1 MSNYT
6 ESKKKLDA
14 IRSKYSSAGDIIFR
28 SAIDTLIDIG
38 KVNCCNELTYDGI
51 LSGVDNELDRT
62 VLKCAHDLAD
72 INTTDLLVYVQ
83 KELYLSNDG
92 GMSYQTMARRLSD
105 CIEWII
111 GDADCS
117 DAVKDLKYGVGF
129 SENELRSLGYDYLF
143 DVIDE

>member
-6 ESKKKLDA
+6 ESKKELDT

-92 GMSYQTMARRLSD
+92 GMSY
-105 CIEWII
+105 
-111 GDADCS
+111 
-117 DAVKDLKYGVGF
+117 
-129 SENELRSLGYDYLF
+129 
-143 DVIDE
+143 

>member
-51 LSGVDNELDRT
+51 LSGVDNEIDRT
-62 VLKCAHDLAD
+62 VLKCAHELAD

-92 GMSYQTMARRLSD
+92 GMSYQTMARKLSD

-129 SENELRSLGYDYLF
+129 SENELRSFGYDYLF

>member
-1 MSNYT
+1 MSNYI

-14 IRSKYSSAGDIIFR
+14 IRSKYSSTGDIIFR

-92 GMSYQTMARRLSD
+92 GMSYQTMARKLSD

>member
-6 ESKKKLDA
+6 ESKKELDT

>member
-51 LSGVDNELDRT
+51 LSGVDNEIDRT
-62 VLKCAHDLAD
+62 VLKCAHELAD
-72 INTTDLLVYVQ
+72 INTTDLLVYIQ

-92 GMSYQTMARRLSD
+92 GMSYQTMARKLSD

>member
-6 ESKKKLDA
+6 ESKKELDT

-111 GDADCS
+111 RDADCS

-129 SENELRSLGYDYLF
+129 SENELRSFGYDYLF

>member
-6 ESKKKLDA
+6 ESKKELDT

-62 VLKCAHDLAD
+62 VLKCAYELAD
-72 INTTDLLVYVQ
+72 INTTDLLIYVQ

-92 GMSYQTMARRLSD
+92 GMSYQTMARKLSD

>member
-6 ESKKKLDA
+6 ESKKKLDT

-51 LSGVDNELDRT
+51 LSGVDNEIDRT
-62 VLKCAHDLAD
+62 VLKCAHELAD

-92 GMSYQTMARRLSD
+92 GMSYQTMARKLSD

>member
-1 MSNYT
+1 MSNYN

-72 INTTDLLVYVQ
+72 INTTGLLVYVQ

-92 GMSYQTMARRLSD
+92 EMSYQTMARKLSD

>member
-6 ESKKKLDA
+6 ESKKRIDS

-28 SAIDTLIDIG
+28 SAIDTLIDVG
-38 KVNCCNELTYDGI
+38 KDY
-51 LSGVDNELDRT
+51 LSDESSYEHMINFTDNELDIT
-62 VLKCAHDLAD
+62 VLKCAHELAD
-72 INTTDLLVYVQ
+72 INTTDLLVYIQ

-92 GMSYQTMARRLSD
+92 GMSYQTMARKLSG

-117 DAVKDLKYGVGF
+117 DVVKDLKYGVGF

>member
-6 ESKKKLDA
+6 ESKKKLDT

-28 SAIDTLIDIG
+28 SAIDLLIDIG
-38 KVNCCNELTYDGI
+38 KVNCCNELTYDGM
-51 LSGVDNELDRT
+51 LSGVDNEIDRT

-92 GMSYQTMARRLSD
+92 GMSYQTMARKLSG

>member
-28 SAIDTLIDIG
+28 SAIDMLIDIG

-92 GMSYQTMARRLSD
+92 GMSYQTMARKLSD

>member
-6 ESKKKLDA
+6 ESKKKLDT

-51 LSGVDNELDRT
+51 LSGVDNEIDRT
-62 VLKCAHDLAD
+62 VLKCAHELAY
-72 INTTDLLVYVQ
+72 INTTDLLIYVQ

-92 GMSYQTMARRLSD
+92 GMSYQTMARKLSD

>member
-6 ESKKKLDA
+6 ESKKRIDN
-14 IRSKYSSAGDIIFR
+14 IRSEYSSAGDIIFR
-28 SAIDTLIDIG
+28 AAIEMLVDTG
-38 KVNCCNELTYDGI
+38 KDYISDQSSYESMMSFANDGI
-51 LSGVDNELDRT
+51 DRIL
-62 VLKCAHDLAD
+62 LKCAHELAD
-72 INTTDLLVYVQ
+72 INTTDLLIYVQ

-92 GMSYQTMARRLSD
+92 GMSYQTMARKLSD